1 MYKLVAFDCD
11 NTLLDSEANIP
22 PENIAAIN
30 KLTENGIKVILA
42 TGRNDILVKDYILET
57 GINAPVIG
65 CNGSSV
71 RNLRTD
77 ELISFTPIPT
87 ASLSA
92 VFDYCEKNGIK
103 PKAFSMTCGYTEQKA
118 TSGTLASIFT
128 KYKRVLKNDLTYK
141 TLEKISDIVGKDEII
156 KVLAVDDNR
165 EFLLKTQREL
175 QEIDGID
182 VVMSNPVCIDI
193 GAKGISKGSA
203 LMKYAEMCGIL
214 PKETVSFGD
223 SENDLSMFEVS
234 GFSVL
239 MGNGDKR
246 LSDKVSMITDT
257 NDNAGVA
264 KGLEKIFPEIFN
276 NVSVN
281 LH

>member
-156 KVLAVDDNR
+156 KVLAV
-165 EFLLKTQREL
+165 EFQL
-175 QEIDGID
+175 QLVTVNSSASTIDGLIANCAAPENIS
-182 VVMSNPVCIDI
+182 VASTNFASFLEGFLDI
-193 GAKGISKGSA
+193 FIICKF
-203 LMKYAEMCGIL
+203 
-214 PKETVSFGD
+214 PPF
-223 SENDLSMFEVS
+223 F
-234 GFSVL
+234 
-239 MGNGDKR
+239 
-246 LSDKVSMITDT
+246 
-257 NDNAGVA
+257 VA
-264 KGLEKIFPEIFN
+264 
-276 NVSVN
+276 
-281 LH
+281 